1 MLNRRSTLLALAA
14 TAFLASGCTSVSSKR
29 EPAYSGPTKTIK
41 GYLRGSS
48 FARLTPSQV
57 VYITAYDATN
67 GNSKPMPVIG
77 ETSFTLGRSGYFP
90 IAYEIEIPAEKSA
103 PKVALSVQIGTP
115 GRILFSNDR
124 QYSQTTGRSMDIPM
138 REAPPRIRN
147 FRHGL

>member
-1 MLNRRSTLLALAA
+1 MINRRSTLLALAA
-14 TAFLASGCTSVSSKR
+14 IALLGGGCTTMGAKR

-41 GYLRGSS
+41 GYLRGSPL
-48 FARLTPSQV
+48 ARLSPSSV

-90 IAYEIEIPAEKSA
+90 IAYEIEIPAAKSA

-115 GRILFSNDR
+115 GRILFANDR

-138 REAPPRIRN
+138 GETPPRIRN
-147 FRHGL
+147 FRRGL

>member
-1 MLNRRSTLLALAA
+1 VINRRSTLLALAA
-14 TAFLASGCTSVSSKR
+14 TALLAGGCTTMGAKR
-29 EPAYSGPTKTIK
+29 EPVYSGPTKTIK
-41 GYLRGSS
+41 GYLRGSPL
-48 FARLTPSQV
+48 ARLSPSSV

-90 IAYEIEIPAEKSA
+90 IAYEIEIPAAKSA

-138 REAPPRIRN
+138 GETPPRIRN
-147 FRHGL
+147 FRRGL

>member
-1 MLNRRSTLLALAA
+1 MLNRRSELFALVA
-14 TAFLASGCTSVSSKR
+14 TALLTSGCTTFGAKK

-41 GYLRGSS
+41 GYLRGSP

-90 IAYEIEIPAEKSA
+90 IAYEIEIPASKSA
-103 PKVALSVQIGTP
+103 PKVALSVQLGLP
-115 GRILFSNDR
+115 GQILFSNDR
-124 QYSQTTGRSMDIPM
+124 LYSQTTGRTMDIPM

>member
-1 MLNRRSTLLALAA
+1 MFNRRSALFALTAAALL
-14 TAFLASGCTSVSSKR
+14 TSGCTSIGAKHQ
-29 EPAYSGPTKTIK
+29 PAYSGPTKTIK

-48 FARLTPSQV
+48 FAQLTPSLV

-90 IAYEIEIPAEKSA
+90 IAYEIEIPAAKSA

-124 QYSQTTGRSMDIPM
+124 QYSQTTGNNMDIPM
-138 REAPPRIRN
+138 REAPPRLRN
-147 FRHGL
+147 FRNGL